1 MKTNLTDL
9 MQKVASL
16 EKEKDRL
23 YRKIYENHMNKKTI
37 ELTGQ
42 EQSLIEIKD
51 FEESFNKYTNLLS
64 LITYYKGIID
74 EKNNTFELDNKTVKQ
89 YIIYNK
95 YLNEEYD
102 LLNALVDEKETKRR
116 ISETNNSYFEVKV
129 PAYNIDQIKTMI
141 TNIQQQ
147 IQDNET
153 KIITLNNKEFEIDD
167 NIINSFEM

>member
-23 YRKIYENHMNKKTI
+23 YRKIYENHMNKGTI

-51 FEESFNKYTNLLS
+51 FDESFNKYQKLLETIS
-64 LITYYKGIID
+64 YYKGIID
-74 EKNNTFELDNKTVKQ
+74 EKNNTFKLDGKTIKQ
-89 YIIYNK
+89 YIIDNR
-95 YLNEEYD
+95 YLNEKY
-102 LLNALVDEKETKRR
+102 ALVSTLADEKETKRR
-116 ISETNNSYFEVKV
+116 ISETNNSYFEVKT
-129 PAYNIDQIKTMI
+129 PAYNVDQIKNEETG
-141 TNIQQQ
+141 IQQM

-153 KIITLNNKEFEIDD
+153 KIIALNNKEFEVNDIL
-167 NIINSFEM
+167 